1 MPARGE
7 DDPVTDSASPGLI
20 ERGQQLWR
28 TALTDLSETDARVDQ
43 LDDAERRT
51 VERHSLG
58 NRLSHWSQVLLFVLL
73 LWTGLAIWS
82 GNYVLLESGIWSG
95 YYVAFGIHMWAGILV
110 LAVTF
115 VIFPF
120 YYVLVDDHRQL
131 LEMADVQVGV
141 AIAAAFAG
149 LRKYLPYYHDA
160 RRAYDEDE
168 GDWMAHHP
176 MQKTFFWWI
185 AIFVGILALT
195 GFGMYREMT
204 TEPTWWVTWLGFLSG
219 WFSFELLK
227 QVHLLLAFVT
237 ASMVV
242 FHIYFA
248 VLPGNWD
255 ILRSMVFGDVKAY
268 VVHGRRNDD
277 GPRAPRDG
285 ESGPAAA
292 DGGPDVDRDSGG
304 ASTDE

>member
-7 DDPVTDSASPGLI
+7 EEDQIATDGGQSGLLA
-20 ERGQQLWR
+20 RGRRLWK
-28 TALTDLSETDARVDQ
+28 TAFTDLSETDQRVDQ
-43 LDDAERRT
+43 LADAERRT

-58 NRLSHWSQVLLFVLL
+58 NRLSHWSQVILFVLL

-82 GNYVLLESGIWSG
+82 GTYVFLDWGIWGG
-95 YYVAFGIHMWAGILV
+95 YYTAFGIHMWAGILTV
-110 LAVTF
+110 AVTF

-120 YYVLVDDHRQL
+120 YYVIVDDHRQL
-131 LEMADVQVGV
+131 LEIADIQVGV
-141 AIAAAFAG
+141 AIASAFAG

-185 AIFVGILALT
+185 AIFMGVLALT

-204 TEPTWWVTWLGFLSG
+204 TEPTWWVDGLGFLAG

-237 ASMVV
+237 ASMVL
-242 FHIYFA
+242 FHVYFA
-248 VLPGNWD
+248 VIPSNWD
-255 ILRSMVFGDVKAY
+255 VLRSMVFGDLKAF
-268 VVHGRRNDD
+268 VVHGERSVSTTAGD
-277 GPRAPRDG
+277 GGTDPADGGTDG
-285 ESGPAAA
+285 ESG
-292 DGGPDVDRDSGG
+292 DDS
-304 ASTDE
+304 DD